1 MVAFSRGGKEMS
13 AMADINVTALVDV
26 MIVLLVIF
34 MITAPISQ
42 GGVDVR
48 LPQAATT
55 PLPQA
60 EALVVTVDA
69 EGRVFVDE
77 AEVRPEGLGEVL
89 QQLIAA
95 RGTERIYFRADE
107 RAPWGAV
114 AKALADARANGIEN
128 VGVVLEPEVEIPG
141 A

>member
-1 MVAFSRGGKEMS
+1 MAMGSARKEMTP
-13 AMADINVTALVDV
+13 MADINVTALVDV

-34 MITAPISQ
+34 MITAPMLQ

-48 LPQAATT
+48 LPQATT
-55 PLPQA
+55 APLEQA

-69 EGRVFVDE
+69 DGRIFVDE
-77 AEVRPEGLGEVL
+77 AEVRPGALAQVLG
-89 QQLIAA
+89 QMTSA

-114 AKALADARANGIEN
+114 ATALADVRQIGIEN
-128 VGVVLEPEVEIPG
+128 VGVVLEPEAEGPG
-141 A
+141 S